1 MSDEE
6 SQRIS
11 RDGRTKVLVV
21 NSDPILSELL
31 VFLRG
36 QRQNFHFF
44 QEHVATADALEAMDS
59 NEVDLVI
66 VDTSV
71 DGKNGINVADQIRS
85 RYPMRPIIIL
95 CVEDGKNNK
104 SEIKK
109 PAGEHNPTARK
120 TAAEMLQ
127 ALDYADSL
135 LRCQIFGFTIS
146 LAS

>member
-1 MSDEE
+1 
-6 SQRIS
+6 
-11 RDGRTKVLVV
+11 
-21 NSDPILSELL
+21 
-31 VFLRG
+31 
-36 QRQNFHFF
+36 
-44 QEHVATADALEAMDS
+44 
-59 NEVDLVI
+59 
-66 VDTSV
+66 
-71 DGKNGINVADQIRS
+71 
-85 RYPMRPIIIL
+85 MRPIIIL

-135 LRCQIFGFTIS
+135 LRCQISGFTIS